1 MKKYT
6 FEELIKNYDEDFYK
20 KNNYYLSQTEPET
33 FALELM
39 KQVRLSTLEECA
51 NKADADAYFIGNL
64 AELEGGDKF
73 IEGEDYE
80 VYVLKHSILDLDK
93 NSIEIN

>member
-39 KQVRLSTLEECA
+39 KQVRLATLEECA
-51 NKADADAYFIGNL
+51 NKADADFNIIKVNDNS
-64 AELEGGDKF
+64 LENN
-73 IEGEDYE
+73 IE

>member
-1 MKKYT
+1 MKTLT

-51 NKADADAYFIGNL
+51 NKADADFNIIKVNDNS
-64 AELEGGDKF
+64 LENN
-73 IEGEDYE
+73 IE

-93 NSIEIN
+93 NSIEVNE

>member
-51 NKADADAYFIGNL
+51 NKADADFNIIKVNDNS
-64 AELEGGDKF
+64 LENN
-73 IEGEDYE
+73 IE

-93 NSIEIN
+93 NSIEVNE

>member
-51 NKADADAYFIGNL
+51 NKADTDFNIIKVNDNS
-64 AELEGGDKF
+64 LENN
-73 IEGEDYE
+73 IE

-93 NSIEIN
+93 NSIEVNE

>member
-51 NKADADAYFIGNL
+51 NKADTDFNIIKVNDNS
-64 AELEGGDKF
+64 LENN
-73 IEGEDYE
+73 IE

-93 NSIEIN
+93 NSIEVN

>member
-1 MKKYT
+1 MKTLT

-39 KQVRLSTLEECA
+39 KQVRLATLEECA
-51 NKADADAYFIGNL
+51 NKADTDFNIIKVNDNS
-64 AELEGGDKF
+64 LENNIK
-73 IEGEDYE
+73 

>member
-1 MKKYT
+1 MKTLT

-51 NKADADAYFIGNL
+51 NKADTDFNIIKVNDNS
-64 AELEGGDKF
+64 LENN
-73 IEGEDYE
+73 IE

-93 NSIEIN
+93 NSIEVN